1 MKFYSKILLFGEYSV
16 LYNSNALAIP
26 FPKFYGELKFGNTAE
41 PKVDWSNLI
50 LRRFYKSNKQKI
62 EELNPHLGVKFE
74 MDLAQR
80 IYFDSNIPEKYGVGS
95 SGALVAALY
104 DRYVV
109 PRQEFKEITQKTLST
124 LKEDLSKLEAYFHGQ
139 SSGLD
144 PLVSYLNM
152 SVSLNNSQIKVL
164 SGFKPNVSIQL
175 LDTGIKANTGNKMDY
190 FMGKISDET
199 FIQIFKNEYIP
210 EVNDSIFKLINGD
223 LNFYSSLE
231 KVSAFQLQHL
241 KELFTESNQTIGQ
254 KGLKSKDYF
263 LKLCGSGGGGFVL
276 VFKKENLPQ
285 TDFGGL
291 KLVSLYA

>member
-1 MKFYSKILLFGEYSV
+1 MRFYSKILLFGEYSV

-26 FPKFYGELKFGNTAE
+26 FPKFYGELKFGNTDE
-41 PKVDWSNLI
+41 PEVDWSNSI

-62 EELNPHLGVKFE
+62 EHNPHLGERFE
-74 MDLAQR
+74 MDLAQG
-80 IYFDSNIPEKYGVGS
+80 IYFKSNIPEKYGVGS

-109 PRQEFKEITQKTLST
+109 PRNEFKEITQKALTT

-139 SSGLD
+139 SSGFD

-152 SVSLNNSQIKVL
+152 PVFMDNSQIKVL
-164 SGFKPNVSIQL
+164 PEFKPDVSIQL
-175 LDTGIKANTGNKMDY
+175 LDTGIKADTENKMDY

-199 FIQIFKNEYIP
+199 FMQIFKNEYIP
-210 EVNDSIFKLINGD
+210 EVNDSILRLINGAVD
-223 LNFYSSLE
+223 FFSFLE

-241 KELFTESNQTIGQ
+241 KELFTESNQTIGL
-254 KGLKSKDYF
+254 KGLKSKNYF

-276 VFKKENLPQ
+276 VFKKDNLAQ

-291 KLVSLYA
+291 KLVSL